1 MLKNIKKVIVNKIF
15 LIRGLKAVWRFF
27 ILFWLSAFL
36 SVVLF
41 IIFLYLNR
49 PTSLELDY
57 FDVVQGDSELI
68 QAPNHKLVLIDGGP
82 DNLVIRRLGENL
94 QFYERKIDYVILSH
108 FHDDH
113 ITGLIEVFKRYDIQN
128 FIYLDSYDSPLLDN
142 LLEIAKFKKIKVI
155 VLKNSAQLNL
165 DKNCFINLFNPN
177 ILKIKPDQNNSIV
190 VKLECNKNKFLF
202 SGDNSAIVEKALID
216 YGFDLRAKVLKAS
229 HHGSKTANSEAFL
242 TAVKPVDFIIS
253 AGINNRFNHPS
264 PEILERALVFGLKI
278 FRTDKQGTIKIRD
291 IFE

>member
-57 FDVVQGDSELI
+57 FDVGQGDSELI

-94 QFYERKIDYVILSH
+94 QFYERKIGRLS
-108 FHDDH
+108 
-113 ITGLIEVFKRYDIQN
+113 G
-128 FIYLDSYDSPLLDN
+128 
-142 LLEIAKFKKIKVI
+142 
-155 VLKNSAQLNL
+155 
-165 DKNCFINLFNPN
+165 
-177 ILKIKPDQNNSIV
+177 
-190 VKLECNKNKFLF
+190 
-202 SGDNSAIVEKALID
+202 G
-216 YGFDLRAKVLKAS
+216 
-229 HHGSKTANSEAFL
+229 
-242 TAVKPVDFIIS
+242 
-253 AGINNRFNHPS
+253 NRQS
-264 PEILERALVFGLKI
+264 L
-278 FRTDKQGTIKIRD
+278 QS
-291 IFE
+291 